1 MAGPRRVLDG
11 DLLAQVLQLPAAET
25 ALVLADA
32 CARLHSWLAADLP
45 AQRDAPA
52 GGANPSSVQN
62 PVYEEN
68 PGGVAAM
75 RGLHEGDAAAGP
87 GEGAGGLG
95 SPNPASSRVP
105 LGQAGAFGRAL
116 GAAWPAGGTSGAPA
130 EWPERLR
137 MLLEHVLSG
146 FLTQEEGCG
155 RQPAG

>member
-25 ALVLADA
+25 AVVLADA
-32 CARLHSWLAADLP
+32 CARLRSWLAADLP
-45 AQRDAPA
+45 AQHDAPA
-52 GGANPSSVQN
+52 GGENPNSVQN
-62 PVYEEN
+62 PVCEEH

-87 GEGAGGLG
+87 GEGASGFG
-95 SPNPASSRVP
+95 SPNPALSRVP

-116 GAAWPAGGTSGAPA
+116 GAAWPVGGPSGTPA

-146 FLTQEEGCG
+146 FLTQEEGSG
-155 RQPAG
+155 GQPAG